1 MESHQP
7 KQENKLAKI
16 LNAIVLV
23 LVIIFILMFKSQV
36 VNTFIGWGGMSG
48 FVAQVIFFAL
58 LLLIFFIASL
68 LINFFTKDKTE

>member
-23 LVIIFILMFKSQV
+23 LVIIFILIFKSQV
-36 VNTFIGWGGMSG
+36 VNTFIGWGMSG
-48 FVAQVIFFAL
+48 FMAQVIFFAL